1 MSQAK
6 IADFRVTAVQ
16 HVSSFSGLISLTT
29 HAVFSSLLC
38 NLKTSLASMICF
50 LNVGLKQI
58 RPLSFH
64 KLRVPM
70 RTYAITR
77 NLKET
82 FCRVTSHNQS
92 WQK

>member
-1 MSQAK
+1 
-6 IADFRVTAVQ
+6 
-16 HVSSFSGLISLTT
+16 
-29 HAVFSSLLC
+29 
-38 NLKTSLASMICF
+38 MICF

-92 WQK
+92 WEK